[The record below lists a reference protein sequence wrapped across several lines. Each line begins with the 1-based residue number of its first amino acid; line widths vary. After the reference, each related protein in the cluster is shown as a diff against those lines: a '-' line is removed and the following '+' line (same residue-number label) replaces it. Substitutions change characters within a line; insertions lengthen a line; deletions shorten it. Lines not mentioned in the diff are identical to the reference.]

1 MNSSQNVLDVGSR
14 HTFYTS
20 LNPTLLNQLQELEAQ
35 WQRMLSLPTWYLTVI
50 PEIQAFMDG
59 LREET
64 ASRQTACK
72 QALYEFFELHL
83 SAGNFALG
91 RGMGEADAQRT
102 PIDTI
107 VIHHTSNPP
116 GLSAARL
123 SAIELMRLYGSYF
136 ANPPETYKHLKGKP
150 IFSGHERDGKQV
162 FWPYHWLIR
171 NDGHAERLLSDSEI
185 GWHAGN
191 WDINCRSIAIALDND
206 YEKGRPSDLVLRAV
220 AALIVNRYE
229 QVPIPRVLGHREVNE
244 RTTCPSE
251 LFLSGPAGNG
261 WKNDLNRKLAQY
273 RDDPANRT

>member
-1 MNSSQNVLDVGSR
+1 
-14 HTFYTS
+14 
-20 LNPTLLNQLQELEAQ
+20 LEAR
-35 WQRMLSLPTWYLTVI
+35 WQPLLSRPNWYLAVI
-50 PEIQAFMDG
+50 PEIQTFMKCIRD
-59 LREET
+59 EPD
-64 ASRQTACK
+64 AVQTACK
-72 QALYEFFELHL
+72 LSLYDFFECHL
-83 SAGNFALG
+83 AAGDFVLG
-91 RGMGEADAQRT
+91 RGMGEADAERL
-102 PIDTI
+102 PIDTV

-123 SAIELMRLYGSYF
+123 SAIELMRLYGPYF
-136 ANPPETYKHLKGKP
+136 ANPPEAYRHLEGRP

-206 YEKGRPSDLVLRAV
+206 YEKGRPSELVLRTV
-220 AALIVNRYE
+220 AALIESRYE
-229 QVPIPRVLGHREVNE
+229 QVPITRVLGHREVNE

-261 WKNDLNRKLAQY
+261 WKDDLNRKLAQY